1 MYKLPQNGYSKSM
14 NDNLYRHPL
23 PRPIIKNIAFF
34 GDAAFEE
41 NDPSYRDA
49 YEIAKLVAH
58 EGFTIVNGG
67 GPGIMNASTQGAEAG
82 GGETLSV
89 TFTPTNAPGFEGRYL
104 GNVTDQEIKTSN
116 YIERMFKL
124 LEHADMFIIFRG
136 GSGTMSE
143 FGTAWVLAKLY
154 FGHHKP
160 FILYGSFWREIIDA
174 IKKGMSI
181 DDQELAAFRIV
192 EKREDILPTIRHFEK
207 HMEKLDHTHCK
218 VCAER
223 AFMT

>member
-1 MYKLPQNGYSKSM
+1 MVDPKLPII
-14 NDNLYRHPL
+14 

-34 GDAAFEE
+34 GDAALEE
-41 NDPSYRDA
+41 NDLAYIDA
-49 YEIAKLVAH
+49 YEVAKLVAK

-82 GGETLSV
+82 EGETISV
-89 TFTPTNAPGFEGRYL
+89 TFTPADAPGFEGRYL
-104 GNVTDQEIKTSN
+104 GNVTDKEIKTQN

-124 LEHADMFIIFRG
+124 MEHADIYIIFKG

-154 FGHHKP
+154 YGHHKP
-160 FILYGSFWREIIDA
+160 FILFGSFWKEIIES

-181 DDQELAAFRIV
+181 DEQELSAFRIV
-192 EKREDILPTIRHFEK
+192 EKREDILPTIRDFEEQ
-207 HMEKLDHTHCK
+207 MEKADHTRCR